1 MWRLAAYWFALS
13 VVVAAGWSLLI
24 GVEKAMGRDF
34 DRPENEDAIIERME
48 RMRDA
53 GAEIGL

>member
-13 VVVAAGWSLLI
+13 VVVAAGWSLLV
-24 GVEKAMGRDF
+24 GVEKAMARDF
-34 DRPENEDAIIERME
+34 DRPENDDQVREHME